1 MRLLTLSSFLL
12 FRRKNTPGN
21 TLRQNPVF
29 GDGDG
34 GTANPTFDKE
44 AEPPQPWNNPVR
56 RTRPPIT
63 QLQTD
68 PAREGDEGDDDSST
82 LKTEPTLDSDSGRG
96 TSSAA
101 FSGDAQ
107 YETCLL
113 YTSPSPRDRQKS
125 RMPSSA

>member
-1 MRLLTLSSFLL
+1 MIDCHNIFVRLLTLSSFLL

-107 YETCLL
+107 YET
-113 YTSPSPRDRQKS
+113 YDDDDDPDQFV
-125 RMPSSA
+125 